1 MSHVSALLLQHYAG
15 HIYRYLHVPL
25 YGTYIQAY
33 LPKGQGGRLL
43 ARMQVMRYAGMCV
56 SSFLVAFLGTD
67 KRQVA
72 ALMHAAL
79 ALLSCSVTT
88 IIIFAMIR
96 VRAAQAF
103 NGRAVLD
110 VDIFGFEFI
119 SSATF
124 RWGSRALTGQDCD
137 DLLDE
142 PDDGADR
149 DLRTGLPQLLRDR
162 ELEPI
167 MEESAEGGSL
177 TPMDGPQQSGEG
189 AGLLGW
195 VQGSLGRGM
204 CLRARDAAYSIYCTP
219 SGVQLAP
226 MPEGKHSGP
235 GKAQA
240 A

>member
-1 MSHVSALLLQHYAG
+1 
-15 HIYRYLHVPL
+15 
-25 YGTYIQAY
+25 
-33 LPKGQGGRLL
+33 
-43 ARMQVMRYAGMCV
+43 MQVMRYAGMCV

-79 ALLSCSVTT
+79 ALLSCSVT
-88 IIIFAMIR
+88 IIIICAVIR

-124 RWGSRALTGQDCD
+124 RWGSRALAGQDCE

-142 PDDGADR
+142 PDDGADS
-149 DLRTGLPQLLRDR
+149 DLRTGLRQLLRDR
-162 ELEPI
+162 ELESI

-177 TPMDGPQQSGEG
+177 TPDG
-189 AGLLGW
+189 
-195 VQGSLGRGM
+195 GRGVTGE
-204 CLRARDAAYSIYCTP
+204 R
-219 SGVQLAP
+219 
-226 MPEGKHSGP
+226 
-235 GKAQA
+235 
-240 A
+240 

>member
-1 MSHVSALLLQHYAG
+1 MRLHMHTCTCHMSHV
-15 HIYRYLHVPL
+15 P

-79 ALLSCSVTT
+79 ALLSCSVTI
-88 IIIFAMIR
+88 IIIFAVIR

-124 RWGSRALTGQDCD
+124 RWGSRALAGQDCE

-142 PDDGADR
+142 PDDDGADR
-149 DLRTGLPQLLRDR
+149 DLRTGLRQLLRDR
-162 ELEPI
+162 ELESI
-167 MEESAEGGSL
+167 MEESAEGARV
-177 TPMDGPQQSGEG
+177 TDADGRNAAEWGRG
-189 AGLLGW
+189 GLLLGPR
-195 VQGSLGRGM
+195 GRGH
-204 CLRARDAAYSIYCTP
+204 
-219 SGVQLAP
+219 GGEVK
-226 MPEGKHSGP
+226 E
-235 GKAQA
+235 
-240 A
+240 